1 MLSFK
6 KTLTVAAGVASAFA
20 FGASHASADTTDSQN
35 RPTDYVVKAGDTLN
49 KLSSEYNTTVEDIAT
64 KNNITDVN
72 LIFVGQ
78 HLTFAEAAASQATAA
93 PAQAPVA
100 QAPAAPV
107 AQAPAA
113 PVAAPVQQAPVQQ
126 APAAA
131 PVRQAAPQ
139 VSSSAALNALIA
151 RESGGNVHA
160 RNGQYYGIGQ
170 LSAQARAVYGGNSAD
185 YNDQLNA
192 MKAYIAARYGT
203 AENAWAHSQ
212 ATGWY

>member
-49 KLSSEYNTTVEDIAT
+49 KLSSEYNTTVEDIAA

-107 AQAPAA
+107 A
-113 PVAAPVQQAPVQQ
+113 APVQQAPVQQ

-139 VSSSAALNALIA
+139 VSSSEALNALIA

>member
-35 RPTDYVVKAGDTLN
+35 RPADYVVKAGDTLN
-49 KLSSEYNTTVEDIAT
+49 KLSSEYNTTVEDIAA

-78 HLTFAEAAASQATAA
+78 HLTFTEAAAPQATAA
-93 PAQAPVA
+93 PAPAQTQAVQAPV
-100 QAPAAPV
+100 
-107 AQAPAA
+107 A

-126 APAAA
+126 APAR
-131 PVRQAAPQ
+131 PAAPQ

-151 RESGGNVHA
+151 RESGGNVNA
-160 RNGQYYGIGQ
+160 RNGQYFGIGQ
-170 LSAQARAVYGGNSAD
+170 LSAQARARYGGNSTD

-192 MKAYIAARYGT
+192 MKAYIAERYGT

>member
-49 KLSSEYNTTVEDIAT
+49 KLSSEYNTTVEDIAS

-93 PAQAPVA
+93 PAQAP
-100 QAPAAPV
+100 
-107 AQAPAA
+107 
-113 PVAAPVQQAPVQQ
+113 AAPVQQAPVQQ

>member
-35 RPTDYVVKAGDTLN
+35 RPADYVVKAGDTLN
-49 KLSSEYNTTVEDIAT
+49 KLSSEYNTTVEDIAA

-78 HLTFAEAAASQATAA
+78 HLTFTEAAAPQVTAA
-93 PAQAPVA
+93 PAQTQAVQAPV
-100 QAPAAPV
+100 
-107 AQAPAA
+107 A

-126 APAAA
+126 APVQQA
-131 PVRQAAPQ
+131 PARPAAPQ

-151 RESGGNVHA
+151 RESGGNVNA
-160 RNGQYYGIGQ
+160 RNGQYFGIGQ
-170 LSAQARAVYGGNSAD
+170 LSAQARARYGGNSTD

-192 MKAYIAARYGT
+192 MKAYIAERYGT

>member
-49 KLSSEYNTTVEDIAT
+49 KLSSEYNTTVEDIAA

-93 PAQAPVA
+93 SAQ
-100 QAPAAPV
+100 APV

-113 PVAAPVQQAPVQQ
+113 PVAAPVKQAPVQQ

-192 MKAYIAARYGT
+192 MNAYIAARYGT

>member
-35 RPTDYVVKAGDTLN
+35 RPADYVVKAGDTLN
-49 KLSSEYNTTVEDIAT
+49 KLSSEYNTTVEDIAA

-93 PAQAPVA
+93 PAQAP
-100 QAPAAPV
+100 
-107 AQAPAA
+107 
-113 PVAAPVQQAPVQQ
+113 AAPVQQAPVQQ

-170 LSAQARAVYGGNSAD
+170 LSAQARAVYGGNSTD

-192 MKAYIAARYGT
+192 MKDYIAARYGT
-203 AENAWAHSQ
+203 AEKAWAHSQ

>member
-49 KLSSEYNTTVEDIAT
+49 KLSSEYNTTVEDIAA

-78 HLTFAEAAASQATAA
+78 HLTFAEAAASQAT
-93 PAQAPVA
+93 
-100 QAPAAPV
+100 AAPV

>member
-1 MLSFK
+1 MVDQIPQAVPP
-6 KTLTVAAGVASAFA
+6 KT
-20 FGASHASADTTDSQN
+20 
-35 RPTDYVVKAGDTLN
+35 
-49 KLSSEYNTTVEDIAT
+49 NTPIPQYP
-64 KNNITDVN
+64 
-72 LIFVGQ
+72 F
-78 HLTFAEAAASQATAA
+78 
-93 PAQAPVA
+93 
-100 QAPAAPV
+100 
-107 AQAPAA
+107 
-113 PVAAPVQQAPVQQ
+113 QQAPVQQ

>member
-49 KLSSEYNTTVEDIAT
+49 KLSSEYNTTVEDIAA

-100 QAPAAPV
+100 
-107 AQAPAA
+107 
-113 PVAAPVQQAPVQQ
+113 Q

>member
-35 RPTDYVVKAGDTLN
+35 RPADYVVKAGDTLN
-49 KLSSEYNTTVEDIAT
+49 KLSSEYNTTVEDIAA

-78 HLTFAEAAASQATAA
+78 HLTFTEAAAPQATAA
-93 PAQAPVA
+93 PAQTQAVQAPV
-100 QAPAAPV
+100 
-107 AQAPAA
+107 A

-126 APAAA
+126 APAR
-131 PVRQAAPQ
+131 PAAPQ

-151 RESGGNVHA
+151 RESGGNVNA
-160 RNGQYYGIGQ
+160 RNGQYFGIGQ
-170 LSAQARAVYGGNSAD
+170 LSAQARARYGGNSTD

-192 MKAYIAARYGT
+192 MKAYIAERYGT

>member
-35 RPTDYVVKAGDTLN
+35 RPADYVVKAGDTLN
-49 KLSSEYNTTVEDIAT
+49 KLSSEYNTTVEDIAA

-78 HLTFAEAAASQATAA
+78 HLTFTEAAAPQATAA
-93 PAQAPVA
+93 PAQTQAVQAPV
-100 QAPAAPV
+100 
-107 AQAPAA
+107 A

-126 APAAA
+126 AP
-131 PVRQAAPQ
+131 VRPAAPQ

-151 RESGGNVHA
+151 RESGGNVNA
-160 RNGQYYGIGQ
+160 RNGQYFGIGQ
-170 LSAQARAVYGGNSAD
+170 LSAQARARYGGNSTD

-192 MKAYIAARYGT
+192 MKAYIAERYGT

>member
-49 KLSSEYNTTVEDIAT
+49 KLSSEYNTTVEDIAA

-93 PAQAPVA
+93 PAQAT
-100 QAPAAPV
+100 V

-212 ATGWY
+212 ETGWY